1 MEDPVHLQLNRTGP
15 FVYLPYEMKFHPKGI
30 TLKFLNSE
38 NESCKDDAV
47 NDHPLGD
54 FHPSKIVLSLIQSE
68 TVEKIIKSLTH

>member
-1 MEDPVHLQLNRTGP
+1 
-15 FVYLPYEMKFHPKGI
+15 MKFHPKGI

-54 FHPSKIVLSLIQSE
+54 FHPSEIVLSLIQSE